1 MYMYMCVCTGKAG
14 TIRSTNYYYFDA
26 HEETH
31 CCWICVFVYV
41 YMYVCVYTGKD
52 GNYAEYYEVIS
63 EMKVV
68 FGWYQPDDFLVFG
81 FRV

>member
-1 MYMYMCVCTGKAG
+1 
-14 TIRSTNYYYFDA
+14 
-26 HEETH
+26 
-31 CCWICVFVYV
+31 
-41 YMYVCVYTGKD
+41 MYVCVYTGKD